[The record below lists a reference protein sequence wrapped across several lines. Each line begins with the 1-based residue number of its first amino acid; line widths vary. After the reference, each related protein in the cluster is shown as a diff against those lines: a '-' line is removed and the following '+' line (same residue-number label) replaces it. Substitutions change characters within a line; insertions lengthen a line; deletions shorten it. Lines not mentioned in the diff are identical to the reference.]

1 MALLN
6 YILLFLTV
14 CKLIKKWQTNFLV
27 CINSPT
33 MIRSSD
39 NEIKNS
45 PLVVYN
51 PLLTLLYSL
60 YPTCD
65 FCLIKCHSSQSLRC
79 ITIQCWNNLGSSSCC
94 NINKTHIKSHSHLHK
109 ILNIGDRPTDLGIK
123 KWLRNGL
130 GIKKDLGMA
139 KMTLNKL
146 IYVYVEFTYTYLI
159 NFRIDFLNMDDANR
173 TLLSENINNYNPT
186 L

>member
-1 MALLN
+1 M
-6 YILLFLTV
+6 
-14 CKLIKKWQTNFLV
+14 
-27 CINSPT
+27 
-33 MIRSSD
+33 
-39 NEIKNS
+39 
-45 PLVVYN
+45 
-51 PLLTLLYSL
+51 
-60 YPTCD
+60 
-65 FCLIKCHSSQSLRC
+65 
-79 ITIQCWNNLGSSSCC
+79 
-94 NINKTHIKSHSHLHK
+94 HK

-123 KWLRNGL
+123 KWFRNGL